1 MTTAIIPFTAPQQR
15 AGQFRPPA
23 RTGPSY
29 GGSSIACASPMALT
43 SAVYRPATRA
53 QSAAQGVPP

>member
-1 MTTAIIPFTAPQQR
+1 MTAAIIPFTAPQQR

-29 GGSSIACASPMALT
+29 GGSSIACASPTALT

-53 QSAAQGVPP
+53 QSAA